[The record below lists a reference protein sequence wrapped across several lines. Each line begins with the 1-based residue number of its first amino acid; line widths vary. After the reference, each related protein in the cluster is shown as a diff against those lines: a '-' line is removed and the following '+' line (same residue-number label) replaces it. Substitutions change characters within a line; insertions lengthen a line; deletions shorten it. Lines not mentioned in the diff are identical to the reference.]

1 MNLMEL
7 RLQKVLRKNH
17 ADFVD
22 SLSLSGIDLE
32 RGAWTSD
39 AVEANACAG
48 ARSLIHYVS
57 RKRVPARY
65 QQAFLQ
71 IIAENLD
78 EVGSTPTMALI
89 YAAYEGDRCFPPYAI
104 IQHMIDPILFREY
117 CASLQKYLHMYLQGY
132 FVCAANIV

>member
-7 RLQKVLRKNH
+7 RVQKVLRENH

-39 AVEANACAG
+39 AAEANARAG

-57 RKRVPARY
+57 RKRVSARY

-78 EVGSTPTMALI
+78 EVGNTPTMALI
-89 YAAYEGDRCFPPYAI
+89 YAAYEWDRCFPPYAI
-104 IQHMIDPILFREY
+104 IQHMVDPVLFREY
-117 CASLQKYLHMYLQGY
+117 CTALQRNLRAYL
-132 FVCAANIV
+132 

>member
-7 RLQKVLRKNH
+7 RLQKVLRENH

-22 SLSLSGIDLE
+22 SLSLSGIDLK

-39 AVEANACAG
+39 AVEANARAG
-48 ARSLIHYVS
+48 VRSLIHYAS

-78 EVGSTPTMALI
+78 EVGSTHTMALI
-89 YAAYEGDRCFPPYAI
+89 YAAYEWDRCFPPYAI
-104 IQHMIDPILFREY
+104 VQHMIEPTLFREY
-117 CASLQKYLHMYLQGY
+117 CAALQKNLRSYLHGY
-132 FVCAANIV
+132 SVGMPNIV

>member
-7 RLQKVLRKNH
+7 RLQKVLRENH

-39 AVEANACAG
+39 AVEANARAG
-48 ARSLIHYVS
+48 AQSLIRYVS
-57 RKRVPARY
+57 REGVPARY
-65 QQAFLQ
+65 QQAFLRMV
-71 IIAENLD
+71 AENLD
-78 EVGSTPTMALI
+78 EDESTPTMALI
-89 YAAYEGDRCFPPYAI
+89 YAAYEWDRCFPPYAI